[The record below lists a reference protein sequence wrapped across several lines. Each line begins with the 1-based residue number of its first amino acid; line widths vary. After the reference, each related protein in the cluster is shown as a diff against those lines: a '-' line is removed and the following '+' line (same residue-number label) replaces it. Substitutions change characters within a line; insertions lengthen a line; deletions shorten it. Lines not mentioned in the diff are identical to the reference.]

1 VSDTKQTKSEEAK
14 NAKNAATLAKAGAV
28 NLESSLA
35 GITRAS
41 LEAQEA
47 FADVGKRLIT
57 KYEELGAV
65 EEAIKLKK
73 DDLKALHGQDK
84 ILKEISEL
92 EAEKTKI
99 EAANKQLEE
108 DLSIAR
114 DREDA
119 DFQYNRMQAR
129 KAEADLWNESVR
141 IRNNT
146 ERDRQEAF
154 EKDLKVRNEIL
165 QAREKDYTDAI
176 TKLATFEDELARRV
190 NAEVGK
196 EKAILTSKF
205 EADKKLTEVTHKAEI
220 SGLQKDI
227 GHALETIVAK
237 DATIANLQE
246 QLKTAI
252 DAQTALAKA
261 AVEGANDKKALA
273 DAQSLFTNTAGAA
286 NGKRAQT

>member
-1 VSDTKQTKSEEAK
+1 MSDNKQTKSEEAK
-14 NAKNAATLAKAGAV
+14 STKNAATLAKAAAV

-35 GITRAS
+35 GITKAS

-47 FADVGKRLIT
+47 FADIGKRLIT

-73 DDLKALHGQDK
+73 EDLKLLHGQDK
-84 ILKEISEL
+84 LLKEISEL

-108 DLSIAR
+108 DLSISIA
-114 DREDA
+114 REDA
-119 DFQYNRMQAR
+119 DYQYNLLRTR
-129 KAEADLWNESVR
+129 KAEADLWSESVR
-141 IRNNT
+141 VRNNS

-154 EKDLKVRNEIL
+154 EKDLKFRNDVL
-165 QAREKDYTDAI
+165 QAQEKDYKDAI
-176 TKLATFEDELARRV
+176 AKLATFEDELAKRI

-205 EADKKLTEVTHKAEI
+205 EADKKLIEVTHKAEI

-227 GHALETIVAK
+227 GHALETIVSK

-246 QLKTAI
+246 QLKTALE
-252 DAQTALAKA
+252 AQTSLAKA
-261 AVEGANDKKALA
+261 TVEGANDKKSLA
-273 DAQSLFTNTAGAA
+273 EMQGIVATVGSNGA
-286 NGKRAQT
+286 RRPS

>member
-1 VSDTKQTKSEEAK
+1 MSDTKQTKSEEAK